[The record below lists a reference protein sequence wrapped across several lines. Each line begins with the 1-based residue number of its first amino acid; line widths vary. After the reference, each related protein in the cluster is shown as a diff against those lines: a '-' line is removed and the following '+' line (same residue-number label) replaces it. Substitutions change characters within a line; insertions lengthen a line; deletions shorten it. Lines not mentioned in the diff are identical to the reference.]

1 MAIWPFAGYGRSI
14 NRNPS
19 SKWWGEL
26 VKKLTDNSI
35 NVYHFGYFKEPFLSE
50 NKKIKCVEVSSRGN
64 VFWELNN
71 PEDVQRIEKVIS

>member
-1 MAIWPFAGYGRSI
+1 MLYIVPASI
-14 NRNPS
+14 PDTNAPIDICTYTISNKNRDKP
-19 SKWWGEL
+19 
-26 VKKLTDNSI
+26 KLI
-35 NVYHFGYFKEPFLSE
+35 FLSE